1 MAWEESKHPR
11 DNNGQFTSKGNEGQ
25 GGKEDKTEY
34 KGAKIEKLT
43 KLNGEE
49 VYQFGTEDGDVLTF
63 KSLDEAKE
71 YVDKNRDDFDND
83 NDFELWDNDISDED
97 VMQELADGDYY
108 YGGLGEQEI
117 YNLVAERL
125 NITPEKAEQAL
136 KNQGFDYQEYQ
147 NYIEGIDDF
156 DKEFSEAIK
165 NNHEQIKNDVVK
177 KYNDYKQ
184 QGLSDKE
191 IKNKISKEYEEKS
204 GIAWLDG
211 ETIDKYR
218 KYSDNN
224 KQSSSQTNNAI
235 LNDPFFFDDKTR
247 ISKYMNE
254 DGTASFTLDDD
265 PRSISLLRQ
274 ALGKDGVYLL
284 KAEDGLYTVAPGAET
299 TNEQFKNWLLN
310 NTADSYKNK
319 EEKLSDDASNTN
331 KKKLD
336 NNKSINQVT
345 PKQWLDN
352 MKSQSMEGMP
362 ENLKKS
368 LNAWIQNE
376 YEKMVKE
383 ESRNKK

>member
-1 MAWEESKHPR
+1 MAWEENKHPR
-11 DNNGQFTSKGNEGQ
+11 DENGQFTSKENEGS
-25 GGKEDKTEY
+25 GGGEDKTEY

-117 YNLVAERL
+117 YNSVAERL

-224 KQSSSQTNNAI
+224 KQSSSQMNDIDYDTVEYPKGTSKEYSMVVNN
-235 LNDPFFFDDKTR
+235 K
-247 ISKYMNE
+247 
-254 DGTASFTLDDD
+254 
-265 PRSISLLRQ
+265 
-274 ALGKDGVYLL
+274 
-284 KAEDGLYTVAPGAET
+284 
-299 TNEQFKNWLLN
+299 
-310 NTADSYKNK
+310 YKNALPILK
-319 EEKLSDDASNTN
+319 EAGIKLSDFGGKPSAEGGYEDNAREIMEKYVFEPFRKKYPEGNNEVWEKEYQPLYDAIESVTDKNYNDWYIKN
-331 KKKLD
+331 KTSQPKKTDYDDL
-336 NNKSINQVT
+336 
-345 PKQWLDN
+345 PF
-352 MKSQSMEGMP
+352 
-362 ENLKKS
+362 
-368 LNAWIQNE
+368 
-376 YEKMVKE
+376 
-383 ESRNKK
+383 